1 MMAAAAAPD
10 VCTVLVVED
19 DPDSRE
25 ALTRFLGTAGCMVR
39 AAATV
44 GEALLLFEEWEPS
57 HVLLDL
63 ALPDAGGVVLLRAIR
78 RRNAPVRVALVTASG
93 PHSASVA
100 DAQRWRPDAVF
111 HKPLDF
117 AEIEAWLSEA

>member
-1 MMAAAAAPD
+1 MAAAAAPD

-25 ALTRFLGTAGCMVR
+25 ALTRFLGVAGCMVR
-39 AAATV
+39 ATATV
-44 GEALLLFEEWEPS
+44 GEALLLLEEWEPS

-78 RRNAPVRVALVTASG
+78 RRNIPVRVALVTASG

-100 DAQRWRPDAVF
+100 DARRWHPDAIF
-111 HKPLDF
+111 HKPLVF
-117 AEIEAWLSEA
+117 ADIEAWLMES